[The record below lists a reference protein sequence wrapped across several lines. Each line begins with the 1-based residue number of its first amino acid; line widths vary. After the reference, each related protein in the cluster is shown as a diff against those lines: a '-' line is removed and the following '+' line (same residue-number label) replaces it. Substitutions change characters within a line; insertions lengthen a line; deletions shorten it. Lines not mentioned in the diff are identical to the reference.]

1 MYLYLYQALDT
12 QITPVSKI
20 VVDFGIYFFYLWDG
34 KEHVDFF
41 FFQPLQQLILLFQ
54 SLFDPNQNLSVL
66 R

>member
-41 FFQPLQQLILLFQ
+41 FFSTTAAVNS
-54 SLFDPNQNLSVL
+54 SL
-66 R
+66 